1 MKKRIDALNRIGK
14 LQASLHELERSRL
27 IAIEQQQ
34 ASLGADLKA
43 SFETPDSADLAYGEQ
58 AKLTAR
64 RIRSLQRRLDA
75 LSHERKQ
82 AHEATKAHGIR
93 AKLAEKAV
101 ETAVRAYRDQ
111 KERKELAELID
122 RALAQRDASP
132 T

>member
-1 MKKRIDALNRIGK
+1 MKKRIEALNRIGK
-14 LQASLHELERSRL
+14 LQARLHALERLRL

-43 SFETPDSADLAYGEQ
+43 SFETPDSVDLAYGEQ

-75 LSHERKQ
+75 LSHERTQ
-82 AHEATKAHGIR
+82 AHQAAKAHGIR

-101 ETAVRAYRDQ
+101 ETAARAYRDQ
-111 KERKELAELID
+111 TERKELAELID
-122 RALAQRDASP
+122 RALARRDASP
-132 T
+132 R

>member
-1 MKKRIDALNRIGK
+1 
-14 LQASLHELERSRL
+14 SLHELERSRL

-43 SFETPDSADLAYGEQ
+43 SFDTPDSADLAYGEQ

-101 ETAVRAYRDQ
+101 EAAVRAYRDQ
-111 KERKELAELID
+111 KERKELAELVD

-132 T
+132 R